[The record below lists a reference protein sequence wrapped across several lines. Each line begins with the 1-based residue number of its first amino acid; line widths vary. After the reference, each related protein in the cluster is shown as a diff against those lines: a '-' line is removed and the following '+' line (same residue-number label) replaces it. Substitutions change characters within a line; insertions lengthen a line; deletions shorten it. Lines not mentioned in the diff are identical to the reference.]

1 MKEIRMS
8 EDNRTVIAKALNFN
22 KYPVLTIDLADR
34 DEYGLKGCEVRIDNG
49 TFRSGEKYFINA
61 TLRVYNDEKYFS
73 FSAHNVCIKK
83 DFSYSD
89 VERMI
94 KMANTPIIKPD
105 EDIAIIII
113 DSRLRAAYRL
123 YIVHTDSRI
132 SPNCIDPMK
141 IEKVDLSEFF

>member
-8 EDNRTVIAKALNFN
+8 ENNRTEIAKALNFN
-22 KYPVLTIDLADR
+22 KYPVLTIDLAER
-34 DEYGLKGCEVRIDNG
+34 DEYGLKGCDVRIDNG
-49 TFRSGEKYFINA
+49 TFSSGEKYFVNA
-61 TLRVYNDEKYFS
+61 TLRVYNDEKHFS

-94 KMANTPIIKPD
+94 NTANTPIVKPD
-105 EDIAIIII
+105 EDIAIVII
-113 DSRLRAAYRL
+113 DSRFRAAYRL

-132 SPNCIDPMK
+132 SPHCINPMN